1 MESVTLATYRK
12 FNVIKHII
20 SDLRVRD
27 KRSIFLIMR
36 TTDHLTPNT
45 FFPSYGFTAG
55 EFAVGQILAENNRG
69 VKKSKSSTT
78 KKK

>member
-45 FFPSYGFTAG
+45 FFPSYGYHCRRICGRTNFS
-55 EFAVGQILAENNRG
+55 R
-69 VKKSKSSTT
+69 K
-78 KKK
+78 